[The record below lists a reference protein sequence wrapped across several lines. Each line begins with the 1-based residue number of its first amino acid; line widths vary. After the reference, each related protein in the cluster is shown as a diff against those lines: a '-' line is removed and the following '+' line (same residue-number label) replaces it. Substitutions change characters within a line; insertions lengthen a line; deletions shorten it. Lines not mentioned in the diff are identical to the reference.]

1 MRPAPLLPVALLLL
15 VATAASAQDIPPYVP
30 ANPLLESRS
39 ALYAQ
44 PYVPAQPG
52 IQWRFVAD
60 YYNAVEVSQSA
71 DPTPRQY
78 IFDAEVLQGDFWAT
92 RDVSKHVFLLAN
104 LPIRGGYD
112 GFLDPFLN
120 WYHNLIGL
128 QVPAR
133 DELPI
138 DTFQWT
144 FGLPDTAITRP
155 KPGTFLGDL
164 RTGVG
169 LRFGNTELIATV
181 TLPTGT
187 VDGDGW
193 TRHVIGTSVA
203 LTQELVRS
211 SRFVVDAGASIGYTP
226 TQGALAGYQ
235 NSVFAS
241 GLVSGRWRFAGQQ
254 SVFSSAWI
262 QSPNWKHTGFDAV
275 DDAEVIL
282 DFGFLL
288 HVRHNWPE
296 LQFGMTQDLLPAGP
310 AMDVGFTL
318 GVRW

>member
-1 MRPAPLLPVALLLL
+1 MRLIPLVCL
-15 VATAASAQDIPPYVP
+15 VFLATAAAAAAQDIPQYVP
-30 ANPLLESRS
+30 ANPVIESRS

-44 PYVPAQPG
+44 PFVSPGPG
-52 IQWRFVAD
+52 IQWRYVAD

-71 DPTPRQY
+71 GPSPRQY
-78 IFDAEVLQGDFWAT
+78 LFDAEVLQGDLWAT
-92 RDVSKHVFLLAN
+92 RDVSKHVFVLAN
-104 LPIRGGYD
+104 VPIRGGYD
-112 GFLDPFLN
+112 GFLDGFLN

-133 DELPI
+133 DELPLN
-138 DTFQWT
+138 TFQWS

-155 KPGTFLGDL
+155 RPGSFIGDL

-169 LRFGNTELIATV
+169 LRFGTTELIATV
-181 TLPTGT
+181 TLPTAT
-187 VDGDGW
+187 ISQDGW
-193 TRHVIGTSVA
+193 TRHVVGTSVA
-203 LTQELVRS
+203 LTQELVRN
-211 SRFVVDAGASIGYTP
+211 SRLVVDVGTSVGYTP
-226 TQGALAGYQ
+226 THGALAPYQ

-262 QSPNWKHTGFDAV
+262 QSPNWKGTGFDAV
-275 DDAEVIL
+275 DNAEVVL

-288 HVRHNWPE
+288 HVRRNWPE